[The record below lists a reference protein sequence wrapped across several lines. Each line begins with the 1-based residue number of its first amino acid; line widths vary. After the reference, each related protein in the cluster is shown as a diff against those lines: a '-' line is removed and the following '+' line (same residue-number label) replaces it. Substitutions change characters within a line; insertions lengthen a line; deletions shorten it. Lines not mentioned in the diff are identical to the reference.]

1 MSMQATL
8 RLVDEMTERL
18 DIDERRRSVRH
29 PVSGSATA
37 LQSSITPED
46 NHKRICSIELL
57 NLSDGGLGAV
67 ATDPMDLDSNIS
79 VIFSPHG
86 PESGIHLHGRVVR
99 CSATERGHEI
109 GVQFHSRSAA

>member
-8 RLVDEMTERL
+8 RLVDEMTEGL
-18 DIDERRRSVRH
+18 DVDERRRTMRH
-29 PVSGSATA
+29 PVFGRATS
-37 LQSSITPED
+37 LQSSLTPEG
-46 NHKRICSIELL
+46 HRKRICSIELL

-67 ATDPMDLDSNIS
+67 VEDPIDVDSDIS

-99 CSATERGHEI
+99 CSRTERGHEI
-109 GVQFHSRSAA
+109 GVRFDSRPAA